1 MVPAKILILGSRGTV
16 GSAIVAAA
24 GERALC
30 AARLP
35 AGSGTFV
42 FDALTDN
49 VAQLLERTRPQAV
62 VLAFGISG
70 THTCASMPRDSRF
83 LNVDRT
89 LAITKA
95 VAQSGA
101 LPVVLSTD
109 CVFDGSPVIWS
120 EQDKTAPICEYGRQK
135 RDAEDAVANLG
146 VPYLLL
152 RLSRVIADHSCRR
165 DLLYQWCALIHARK
179 PVQLAED
186 QCFRPIAAVDLGH
199 ITVELIDREARGL
212 IHVAGCETIT
222 SPGLLELLYASL
234 REHGIDIPVER
245 EICRVKDLP
254 GLELRPASTLL
265 SVERLKQLINPRF
278 TSLKTVVRSVTE
290 RAFAIG
296 STQRYAD
303 ATAK

>member
-16 GSAIVAAA
+16 GSAIAAAA

-35 AGSGTFV
+35 AGAGTLV
-42 FDALTDN
+42 FDALTDDL
-49 VAQLLERTRPQAV
+49 ARLLERTRPQVV

-70 THTCASMPRDSRF
+70 THTCASIPRDSRF

-89 LAITKA
+89 LAITEA
-95 VAQSGA
+95 VARIGA
-101 LPVVLSTD
+101 LPVILSTD

-120 EQDKTAPICEYGRQK
+120 EQDETAPICEYGRQK
-135 RDAEDAVANLG
+135 RDAEEAVANLG
-146 VPYLLL
+146 VQYLLL

-179 PVQLAED
+179 PVQLAEN
-186 QCFRPIAAVDLGH
+186 QCFRPIAADDLGR
-199 ITVELIDREARGL
+199 IAVELIDHRARGL
-212 IHVAGCETIT
+212 IQVAGSETVT
-222 SPGLLELLYASL
+222 SPVLFELLYESL
-234 REHGIDIPVER
+234 GEHGINIPVER
-245 EICRVKDLP
+245 EICRVEDLP
-254 GLELRPASTLL
+254 GLELRPANTLL
-265 SVERLKQLINPRF
+265 GTDLLRQLINPCF
-278 TSLKTVVRSVTE
+278 TPLKTVVRGVVE

-296 STQRYAD
+296 SVQRYAH